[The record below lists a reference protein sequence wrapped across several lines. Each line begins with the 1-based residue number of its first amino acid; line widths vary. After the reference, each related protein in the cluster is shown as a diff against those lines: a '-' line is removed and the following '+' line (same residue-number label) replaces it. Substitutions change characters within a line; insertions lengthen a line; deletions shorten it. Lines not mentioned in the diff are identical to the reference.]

1 MCVDSVAAALLVP
14 GAYDLVV
21 DLLFER
27 FMARARL
34 AGADTLRSFMVGEI
48 NRRRTDWELRGPENV
63 TVQTVVNAVGA
74 WADGVGD
81 GLGDLSR
88 DYLVV
93 NAAGALADR
102 VAVLAGVKP
111 LGPQPLE
118 RTTSTSLNQTRQRR
132 CQAIGTAAPPAHRG
146 SGCRVRRV

>member
-1 MCVDSVAAALLVP
+1 MLTGAEATAWCAALCVDSVAAALLVP

-27 FMARARL
+27 FMAEARL
-34 AGADTLRSFMVGEI
+34 AGADTLRSFVVGEI
-48 NRRRTDWELRGPENV
+48 NCRRTNWELRNPENV
-63 TVQTVVNAVGA
+63 TVQTVVNAVGT
-74 WADGVGD
+74 W
-81 GLGDLSR
+81 
-88 DYLVV
+88 
-93 NAAGALADR
+93 ADR
-102 VAVLAGVKP
+102 VAALAGVKP

-118 RTTSTSLNQTRQRR
+118 RTTSASLNQTRQRR